1 MTEKGPAEA
10 GARSERGAVD
20 AVPAGPPAFSISRLP
35 RIAFGAGRSGELGA
49 VVREFGR
56 RALVVVRGP
65 GFIESLDWTRLLV
78 ALETAGVE
86 VNVEA
91 MSGEPSPTLVDE
103 IVARHRGS
111 GSGSGPASGSGSGGP
126 ASSLSGGLTSIEVV
140 VGIGGGSVMDTAKA
154 VAGLLIP
161 GNSVM
166 DHLEGI
172 GPELPYRG
180 PSVPFVAVPTTA
192 GTGSEATK
200 NAVLSVRGAGGF
212 KKSFRDESLV
222 AQVAVIDP
230 DLLAGCPPE
239 LIAGNGMDALTQL
252 LESYV
257 STRAN
262 PFTDAL
268 ALSGLACVRDGL
280 HAWFEET
287 SASGAAAGRGAAGPG
302 SVAAAARERM
312 AYAALCS
319 GICLAQA
326 GLGAVHGLAS
336 PLGAQ
341 FPIPHGVACGAT
353 LAAATRLNIAAL
365 EERDPAGV
373 ALARYAAV
381 GRTLTGYSDAGDPE
395 ARSALVSELERLT
408 ARLGVPRL
416 STFGMSAADIPA
428 IVADS
433 RGSSMKTNP
442 ILLTDEEIA
451 AILAQ
456 SL

>member
-1 MTEKGPAEA
+1 M
-10 GARSERGAVD
+10 
-20 AVPAGPPAFSISRLP
+20 
-35 RIAFGAGRSGELGA
+35 FGAGRAGDLGE

-56 RALVVVRGP
+56 NALVITRGP
-65 GFIESLDWTRLLV
+65 GFTASDDWVRLLV
-78 ALETAGVE
+78 ALETEGVIVFLE
-86 VNVEA
+86 TVA
-91 MSGEPSPTLVDE
+91 GEPSPALVDE
-103 IVARHRGS
+103 IVARHRV
-111 GSGSGPASGSGSGGP
+111 GGG
-126 ASSLSGGLTSIEVV
+126 AAAVDAV
-140 VGIGGGSVMDTAKA
+140 VGIGGGSVLDCAKA
-154 VAGLLIP
+154 VAGLLVP

-180 PSVPFVAVPTTA
+180 PSVPFIAVPTTA

-200 NAVLSVRGAGGF
+200 NAVLSVRGEGGF
-212 KKSFRDESLV
+212 KKSFRDEALV
-222 AQVAVIDP
+222 ARVAIVDP
-230 DLLAGCPPE
+230 DLLASCPPE
-239 LIAGNGMDALTQL
+239 LISGNGMDALTQL

-257 STRAN
+257 SLRAN

-280 HAWFEET
+280 LPWFQE
-287 SASGAAAGRGAAGPG
+287 AAAGRGADGPG
-302 SVAAAARERM
+302 SLAAAARERM

-353 LAAATRLNIAAL
+353 LAAATAANISAL
-365 EERDPAGV
+365 ESRDPDGP
-373 ALARYAAV
+373 ALARYAAA
-381 GRTLTGYSDAGDPE
+381 GWILTDVAAADDRASRA
-395 ARSALVSELERLT
+395 ALVPALVTLA

-416 STFGMSAADIPA
+416 SAYGIAESSIAGL
-428 IVADS
+428 VADS

-442 ILLTDEEIA
+442 VVLTDEEIGGVVRA
-451 AILAQ
+451 AL
-456 SL
+456 